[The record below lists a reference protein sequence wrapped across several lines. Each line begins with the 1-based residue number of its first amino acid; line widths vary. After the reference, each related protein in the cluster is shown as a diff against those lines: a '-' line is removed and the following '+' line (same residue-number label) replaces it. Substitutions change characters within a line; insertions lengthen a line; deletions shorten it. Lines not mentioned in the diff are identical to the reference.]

1 MQVFRGFRHPGV
13 APACALTIGNFDGVH
28 RGHQAMLALLQTEAR
43 QLAQGHVLALTAA
56 MADANRLALEIAEG
70 GDAYPP
76 GIRDLARRFAEDC
89 DIRVQSIEAINARA

>member
-1 MQVFRGFRHPGV
+1 MYTALSVVSDNKTVTV
-13 APACALTIGNFDGVH
+13 AERV
-28 RGHQAMLALLQTEAR
+28 RRLQTEAR

-70 GDAYPP
+70 GDAYPA

-89 DIRVQSIEAINARA
+89 DIRVQSIEAINARV

>member
-1 MQVFRGFRHPGV
+1 MNTALSVVSDNKTVTV
-13 APACALTIGNFDGVH
+13 AERVRRL
-28 RGHQAMLALLQTEAR
+28 QAEAR

-89 DIRVQSIEAINARA
+89 DIRVQSIEAINARV